1 MKKHI
6 KKIADAIDTVSNYAE
21 EVNWRD
27 RKVLIYYLDQLW
39 DEEVKAHLEK
49 EEVSSFGCP
58 ECGSDNLEFEV
69 WVNQHNDIINYG
81 DQIWCND
88 CSESVKDIVSKSEYK
103 KEEANET
110 DKRLP

>member
-1 MKKHI
+1 MREFYKLLHENDIPFGDVKL
-6 KKIADAIDTVSNYAE
+6 E
-21 EVNWRD
+21 
-27 RKVLIYYLDQLW
+27 
-39 DEEVKAHLEK
+39 DEEEGKLVEMRLSVILQKNEEDSAWQIKSDTKKK

-58 ECGSDNLEFEV
+58 ECGSDNLEFEA

-103 KEEANET
+103 KEVA
-110 DKRLP
+110 